1 MNIYVQELKMKLRSM
16 ITWSISIAGVI
27 FLFFSI
33 FSTIAD
39 DMEALNSVMSNYPP
53 ELLAA
58 FGWDK
63 MDLGT
68 VLGFFAFTFSFLQIM
83 IAMQA
88 ANYGYS
94 LVSVEEREL
103 TADFLLAKP
112 VAREK
117 ILTIK
122 LLAALTA
129 LLVTNVVFWSTSI
142 AALKAYAGDRP
153 YDSDILAKVLL
164 TGLFLQLFFLAVG
177 LAVSLIL
184 KKVPSVTAIS
194 LGTVFGM
201 YILAAFGSSFG
212 EDKFDY
218 LTPFKHFEA
227 TAIVSTGEFD
237 IPKMVVSFSVIVIA
251 VIASYALYQRRNIPT
266 V

>member
-1 MNIYVQELKMKLRSM
+1 MNIYLQELKMKLRSM
-16 ITWSISIAGVI
+16 ITWSISIGGLI

-33 FSTIAD
+33 FSTIVEE
-39 DMEALNSVMSNYPP
+39 MELLNTVMANYPP

-58 FGWDK
+58 FGWDS
-63 MDLGT
+63 MDLST
-68 VLGFFAFTFSFLQIM
+68 VLGFFAFTFSFIQIM

-94 LVSVEEREL
+94 LVSVEERDL

-112 VAREK
+112 VARVK

-129 LLVTNVVFWSTSI
+129 LLVTDVVLWISSFTAVNTW
-142 AALKAYAGDRP
+142 AGDRP
-153 YDSDILAKVLL
+153 YDTGTLTMVLL
-164 TGLFLQLFFLAVG
+164 TAFFLQLFFLAVG
-177 LAVSLIL
+177 LAVSLL
-184 KKVPSVTAIS
+184 MKKVPSVTAIS

-201 YILAAFGSSFG
+201 YIMAAFGSSFN

-227 TAIVSTGEFD
+227 SNIVTTGEFD
-237 IPKMVVSFSVIVIA
+237 APKLIVSFSVIIIA

>member
-1 MNIYVQELKMKLRSM
+1 MNIYIQELKMKLRSM
-16 ITWSISIAGVI
+16 ITWTISIAGLI

-39 DMEALNSVMSNYPP
+39 DMELLNSVMSNYPP

-58 FGWDK
+58 FGWDS

-68 VLGFFAFTFSFLQIM
+68 VLGFFAFTFSFIQIM
-83 IAMQA
+83 IALQA

-112 VAREK
+112 VGRVK
-117 ILTIK
+117 ILSLK

-129 LLVTNVVFWSTSI
+129 LLFTDVVLWI
-142 AALKAYAGDRP
+142 ASFTAVKTWAGDRP
-153 YDSDILAKVLL
+153 YDSDTLAMVLL
-164 TGLFLQLFFLAVG
+164 TAFFLQLFFLVVG
-177 LAVSLIL
+177 LAISLMV
-184 KKVPSVTAIS
+184 KKIPSVTAIS

-201 YILAAFGSSFG
+201 YVLAAFGSSFN
-212 EDKFDY
+212 EDKFD
-218 LTPFKHFEA
+218 LVTPFKHFEA
-227 TAIVSTGEFD
+227 TKIVSTGEFD
-237 IPKMVVSFSVIVIA
+237 IPKMIISFGVIIIA
-251 VIASYALYQRRNIPT
+251 SIASYALYQRRNIPT

>member
-1 MNIYVQELKMKLRSM
+1 MNIYIQELKMKLRSM
-16 ITWSISIAGVI
+16 ITWTVSIGGLI

-33 FSTIAD
+33 FSTIVEE
-39 DMEALNSVMSNYPP
+39 MEVLNSVMANYPP

-58 FGWDK
+58 FGWDS

-68 VLGFFAFTFSFLQIM
+68 VLGFFAFTFSFIQIM
-83 IAMQA
+83 IALQA

-112 VAREK
+112 VGRLK

-129 LLVTNVVFWSTSI
+129 LLVTDVVLWISSFTAVKTW
-142 AALKAYAGDRP
+142 AGDRP
-153 YDSDILAKVLL
+153 YDSNTLAMVLL
-164 TGLFLQLFFLAVG
+164 TALFLQLFFLAVG
-177 LAVSLIL
+177 LAVSLMV

-194 LGTVFGM
+194 LGSVFGM
-201 YILAAFGSSFG
+201 YILAAFGSSFN

-227 TAIVSTGEFD
+227 TKIVSTGDFD
-237 IPKMVVSFSVIVIA
+237 IPKMIVSFSVILIA
-251 VIASYALYQRRNIPT
+251 VIASFLLYQRRNIPT

>member
-1 MNIYVQELKMKLRSM
+1 MNIYLLELKMKLRSM
-16 ITWSISIAGVI
+16 ITWTISIAGLI
-27 FLFFSI
+27 FLFFSV

-39 DMEALNSVMSNYPP
+39 EMEMLNAVMANYPP

-58 FGWDK
+58 FGWEQ

-68 VLGFFAFTFSFLQIM
+68 VLGFYAFAFSFIQIM
-83 IAMQA
+83 VSLQA

-112 VAREK
+112 IARVK
-117 ILTIK
+117 ILTHK
-122 LLAALTA
+122 LLAALSA
-129 LLVTNVVFWSTSI
+129 LLVTDVVLWI
-142 AALKAYAGDRP
+142 ASFAAVSAYAGDRA
-153 YDSDILAKVLL
+153 YDSGILARVLV
-164 TGLFLQLFFLAVG
+164 TALFLQLFFLTVG
-177 LAVSLIL
+177 LAVSLLL

-201 YILAAFGSSFG
+201 YILAAFGASMG
-212 EDKFDY
+212 EDKMDY

-227 TAIVSTGEFD
+227 TGIVNTGEFD
-237 IPKMVVSFSVIVIA
+237 MPKVLISVVVIFISVIAGYI
-251 VIASYALYQRRNIPT
+251 LYQRRNIPT

>member
-1 MNIYVQELKMKLRSM
+1 MNIFVQEFKMKFGSI
-16 ITWSISIAGVI
+16 ITWSLSISAMMI
-27 FLFFSI
+27 LFFSI

-39 DMEALNSVMSNYPP
+39 EMETLNAVMANYPP

-58 FGWDK
+58 FGWDQ

-68 VLGFFAFTFSFLQIM
+68 LLGFFAFTFSFVQIL
-83 IAMQA
+83 ISLQA

-112 VAREK
+112 VPRFK
-117 ILTIK
+117 ILTDK
-122 LLAALTA
+122 LVAALFG
-129 LLVTNVVFWSTSI
+129 LLITNIVLWLASFI
-142 AALKAYAGDRP
+142 AMNAYAGDRS
-153 YDSDILAKVLL
+153 YDTAILIKVL
-164 TGLFLQLFFLAVG
+164 TTAVFLQLFFLSTG
-177 LAVSLIL
+177 LLVSLL
-184 KKVPSVTAIS
+184 VKKVPSVIS
-194 LGTVFGM
+194 FSMGTVFGM
-201 YILAAFGSSFG
+201 YILAAFGGSLG

-227 TAIVSTGEFD
+227 TKIVSTGEFD
-237 IPKMVVSFSVIVIA
+237 TTKMSISVAVILIS
-251 VIASYALYQRRNIPT
+251 VIASYVLYKRRDIPT